1 MTNQELLS
9 LREENARLN
18 KELNS
23 VASFFNKLSEEIL
36 DKCLKKAIMEIRAF
50 SKTYCHKYQI

>member
-23 VASFFNKLSEEIL
+23 VASFFSKLSEEIL
-36 DKCLKKAIMEIRAF
+36 DKCLKKQ
-50 SKTYCHKYQI
+50 S